1 MPADLQIQPVSVAD
15 VEAVAALAREI
26 WQHAYAGIITPAQI
40 DYMLA
45 QRYNAARLCE
55 ELARPGCWWDQAFV
69 DGVRVGFSSCYLTD
83 VPGEIKLDKVYVHP
97 AQQRSG
103 IGGALID
110 GVIAHG
116 RQAGCNTLIL
126 AVNKQNA
133 KAIAAYEK
141 RGFSVREA
149 VRVDIGGG
157 FVMDDFIMT
166 RSIAQVPSIV
176 AMKLKF
182 SKMHGLGNDFV
193 VLDGFSQPLD
203 LSTEQLRHLADRH
216 FGVGCD
222 QILLVE
228 KPSQPGVD
236 FRYRIFN
243 ADGGEV
249 EQCGNGARCFVRF
262 VHDQG
267 LTDKAEI
274 RVETMSG
281 VIGPRLEV
289 NGLVTVDMGVPV
301 FDAER
306 IPFVSPSNDV
316 VQKLM
321 VGDREV
327 MITAVSMGNPHAVQV
342 VPDVDRAPVEKDGP
356 QIESHPRFP
365 QRVNAGFME
374 IVDRHTV
381 RLRVYERGAGET
393 LACGTGACAAV
404 VAGISRGLVDSPV
417 CVETRGGELNIAW
430 NGAGTPVLM
439 TGPAVTVFSG
449 EIEL

>member
-1 MPADLQIQPVSVAD
+1 MSRDA
-15 VEAVAALAREI
+15 
-26 WQHAYAGIITPAQI
+26 
-40 DYMLA
+40 
-45 QRYNAARLCE
+45 
-55 ELARPGCWWDQAFV
+55 
-69 DGVRVGFSSCYLTD
+69 
-83 VPGEIKLDKVYVHP
+83 
-97 AQQRSG
+97 
-103 IGGALID
+103 
-110 GVIAHG
+110 
-116 RQAGCNTLIL
+116 
-126 AVNKQNA
+126 
-133 KAIAAYEK
+133 
-141 RGFSVREA
+141 
-149 VRVDIGGG
+149 
-157 FVMDDFIMT
+157 
-166 RSIAQVPSIV
+166 

-193 VLDGFSQPLD
+193 VLDGVRQSVK
-203 LSTEQLRHLADRH
+203 LSPQQLRSLADRH

-228 KPSQPGVD
+228 PATQPGVD

-281 VIGPRLEV
+281 VIGPRLEA

-301 FDAER
+301 FEPER
-306 IPFVSPSNDV
+306 IPFVSPSTAV
-316 VQKLM
+316 VQPLM
-321 VGDREV
+321 VGDREI

-342 VPDVDRAPVEKDGP
+342 VADVDAAPVISEGP
-356 QIESHPRFP
+356 RIESHPRFP
-365 QRVNAGFME
+365 QRVNAGYLQV
-374 IVDRHTV
+374 IDRHSI
-381 RLRVYERGAGET
+381 RLRVFERGAGET

-417 CVETRGGELNIAW
+417 RVETRGGELNIAW
-430 NGAGTPVLM
+430 GGAGEPVLM